1 MPEVFLKLQLELFP
15 ERSFSKR
22 KHSLTKSTCSDYPE
36 RENKKVNKICS
47 CCVLF
52 TSLCCKKKRNKQT
65 KITKFRVS
73 SQTII
78 WQEKHD
84 TVFWN
89 WYLLWV
95 KQFQLR
101 RQNRMLVPARGS
113 FQNFWK
119 HSVLFIWGPP
129 RLALEF
135 RDISSLNNC
144 FIIILTHQK
153 QNFTQEIQQLGKI
166 SLMVLDGCRS
176 RVGLMTLMHGDEER
190 YLQPRRSE
198 SQEEVRVHSYLKC
211 TGRIVCQCLLPTK
224 VRTWNHRTAVFVI
237 RIFVIRWKEID
248 DDPHGGPGL
257 WRVFL
262 NGD

>member
-1 MPEVFLKLQLELFP
+1 MCCSLVF
-15 ERSFSKR
+15 
-22 KHSLTKSTCSDYPE
+22 
-36 RENKKVNKICS
+36 VA
-47 CCVLF
+47 
-52 TSLCCKKKRNKQT
+52 KKKRNKQT

-198 SQEEVRVHSYLKC
+198 SQEEVRAGSQLLEVHWKAVFTADKSLKADLKPSNGCLCHSYFRDPVEGNRWWH
-211 TGRIVCQCLLPTK
+211 TRWP
-224 VRTWNHRTAVFVI
+224 WFVAC
-237 RIFVIRWKEID
+237 V
-248 DDPHGGPGL
+248 P
-257 WRVFL
+257 
-262 NGD
+262 